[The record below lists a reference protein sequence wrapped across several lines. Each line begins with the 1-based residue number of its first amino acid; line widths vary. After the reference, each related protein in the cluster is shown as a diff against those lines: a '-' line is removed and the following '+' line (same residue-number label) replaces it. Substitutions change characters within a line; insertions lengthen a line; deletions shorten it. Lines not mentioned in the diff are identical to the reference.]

1 MKKDTSPLFSMLRCC
16 KMMKPF
22 TIIVEGNIGAGKT
35 TLLDKLK
42 DLPKVKTFKE
52 DINRWKNLN
61 GHNLLNLVY
70 QDPIKNNFVFQNEV
84 FTSQMRDI
92 LHGDMPINIFERS
105 PYSSFHIFISNMKN
119 RIRNVEYAS
128 LQSTFE
134 FITGPEGLNF
144 KPDLVVYLRTSPE
157 IALERLQIRGR
168 PEEKTLTL
176 EFIAKIHELHEN
188 WLIGHTSPVPA
199 PVLIL
204 EEHSALDTLKEI
216 IFHQINERIE
226 STEHMDWE

>member
-1 MKKDTSPLFSMLRCC
+1 MV
-16 KMMKPF
+16 KPF

-35 TLLDKLK
+35 TLLEKLRE
-42 DLPKVKTFKE
+42 LPKVKTFKE
-52 DINRWKNLN
+52 DISRWKDLH

-70 QDPIKNNFVFQNEV
+70 QDPIKNNYVFQNEV
-84 FTSQMRDI
+84 FTSQIRDI
-92 LHGDMPINIFERS
+92 LQGDMPINIFERS
-105 PYSSFHIFISNMKN
+105 PYSSFYVFISNMKN

-128 LQSTFE
+128 LLSTFE
-134 FITGPEGLNF
+134 FIIGPEGLNF

-157 IALERLQIRGR
+157 VALERLQKRGR

-176 EFIAKIHELHEN
+176 DFITNIHQLHEN
-188 WLIGHTSPVPA
+188 WLISHTSPVPA